1 MKPSLLPSIGLV
13 LSVLSACGGDL
24 PPIETTDRVE
34 LVLHTTLCEP
44 EAEPPVHFHADD
56 WNGLSL
62 AWDILCV
69 RDGGTIQWW
78 GLKVSHWEDRA
89 EDLWDVWYIDP
100 ALREVRYGEAQIDGG
115 VDLNNTS
122 FPHAMERVP
131 PRALVPG
138 DYRVEVW
145 GILEN
150 YLDSQWAEARITIVP

>member
-1 MKPSLLPSIGLV
+1 MTGWRML
-13 LSVLSACGGDL
+13 LSACFLGTLAGCGGA
-24 PPIETTDRVE
+24 PEAVATTDRVE
-34 LVLHTTLCEP
+34 LLLHTTLCEP
-44 EAEPPVHFHADD
+44 ETEPLRHFHTSD
-56 WNGLSL
+56 WTSLVL

-100 ALREVRYGEAQIDGG
+100 SVRELRYGEAQIDGG
-115 VDLNNTS
+115 VDLNNTA

-131 PRALVPG
+131 PRALPPG
-138 DYRVEVW
+138 DYRFEVW

-150 YLDSQWAEARITIVP
+150 YLDSQWDEVRITVVP